1 MRIFLSIAW
10 RNVMRNKKR
19 SFITAFAIA
28 IGVTAMIFM
37 WSLFDGLY
45 PMMVENMT
53 SLFMGHMEVNAVAYV
68 EKPLL
73 ENAITDGEST
83 LDIIASTPGI
93 SSYSPR
99 LTTFGLASYGE
110 NSQGT
115 AIIGIDPELEAPLG
129 KIDESVQEGGSFLSG
144 ADRMGVVVGAKL
156 AKNIDAGVGEEILL
170 VTSNRFNSLSYLGPL
185 KIVGIFKTGVPEMD
199 SSTVYVDRRLLAG
212 EVFDDSGVEYTNEDA
227 KVKNLDGIFT
237 SVAIRAENMETL
249 EQLRDQLNSKFPKD
263 VRARTWQELVP
274 WVSQTMDIRQ
284 KFGYVVLSIVL
295 LIVVAGIL
303 NTVLM
308 SVMERTREFGIM
320 RALGTRRGQ
329 IFLTVSLESV
339 FLGLAGIVIG
349 LALGVIITLLSG
361 HYGLDIY
368 ASIDED
374 LMGSFYMLESKVYP
388 LLNLEHLFQT
398 CATILI
404 AVFVVS
410 IYPAYKAARME
421 PVKAIKT
428 LG

>member
-19 SFITAFAIA
+19 SAITAFAIA

-53 SLFMGHMEVNAVAYV
+53 SLYMGHMEVTNPAYI

-73 ENAITDGEST
+73 ENAVTDGSKT
-83 LDIIASTPGI
+83 LEIVKNHSGV
-93 SSYSPR
+93 SHYSPR

-115 AIIGIDPELEAPLG
+115 AIIGIDPELEMNLG
-129 KIDESVQEGGSFLSG
+129 KIDDSVQEGGTFLKG
-144 ADRMGVVVGAKL
+144 EDRAGVVIGAKL
-156 AKNIDAGVGEEILL
+156 AKNIDVGIGEQILL
-170 VTSNRFNSLSYLGPL
+170 VTSNRFNNLSYLGPL
-185 KIVGIFKTGVPEMD
+185 EIVGIVKTGVPEID
-199 SSTVYVDRRLLAG
+199 SSTAYVDRRLLAS
-212 EVFDDSGVEYTNEDA
+212 EIFEDSGVEYTNPDA
-227 KVKNLDGIFT
+227 RIDDVAGIFT
-237 SVAIRAENMETL
+237 TIAITTENMEAL
-249 EQLRDQLNSKFPKD
+249 EDLRDELNASFSDD
-263 VRARTWQELVP
+263 VVARTWQEVVP

-320 RALGTRRGQ
+320 RALGTRRSQ

-339 FLGLAGIVIG
+339 LLGLAGIFFGVI
-349 LALGVIITLLSG
+349 LGVTITLITS
-361 HYGLDIY
+361 HTGLDIY

-374 LMGSFYMLESKVYP
+374 IMGSFYMLESNVYP
-388 LLNLEHLFQT
+388 LLNLEHLIQT
-398 CATILI
+398 CVTILI
-404 AVFVVS
+404 AVIVVS
-410 IYPAYKAARME
+410 IYPASKAAKME